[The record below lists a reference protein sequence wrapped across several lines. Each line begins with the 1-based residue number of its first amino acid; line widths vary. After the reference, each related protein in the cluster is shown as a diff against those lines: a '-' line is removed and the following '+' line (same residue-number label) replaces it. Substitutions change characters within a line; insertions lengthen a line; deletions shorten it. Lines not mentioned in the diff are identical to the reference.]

1 MYEAWLVEE
10 SFTVVKPEIIEWL
23 RAENQLTF
31 IVAFVNI
38 ISLKVFACG
47 NFKLKLILI
56 TIYMLYNTICLIII
70 VCFNWV
76 NVVICVG
83 FIFYVL
89 FMIIYFI

>member
-31 IVAFVNI
+31 IVAFINI

-70 VCFNWV
+70 VGFNWV